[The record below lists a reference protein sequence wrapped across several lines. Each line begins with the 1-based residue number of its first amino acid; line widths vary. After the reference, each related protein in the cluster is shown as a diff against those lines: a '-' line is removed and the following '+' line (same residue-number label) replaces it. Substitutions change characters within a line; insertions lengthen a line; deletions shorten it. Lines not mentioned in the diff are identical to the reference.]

1 MRDALRAPFKNLLV
15 KAPVTIEQYT
25 AAPGPCKVAS
35 AVPFRG
41 HRLTRETVSMVAPS
55 YWSQTLR
62 SAYWG
67 RLSVGDLVALGTRW
81 SLVGPLREPGRNLD
95 GQPDNDLFSLVCCPV
110 AIVRVFKFWLTTGYF
125 PSRLAMAFRAPSG
138 SRRYRASSA
147 FGLAIRSS
155 TMALIS
161 SNNDTETSAISSAV
175 SSPGCTALFPTT
187 RTTSSAC

>member
-1 MRDALRAPFKNLLV
+1 MRDALSAPFKNLLV

-110 AIVRVFKFWLTTGYF
+110 AIVRVFKFWLTGA
-125 PSRLAMAFRAPSG
+125 RDFR
-138 SRRYRASSA
+138 RH
-147 FGLAIRSS
+147 
-155 TMALIS
+155 T
-161 SNNDTETSAISSAV
+161 
-175 SSPGCTALFPTT
+175 TALAKGQSGQTVAVRDFE
-187 RTTSSAC
+187 RRDQYD